1 MEINNFS
8 PLHLK
13 KMELKQ
19 FGIARLKENP
29 LTIQVEST
37 TPHCHKRT
45 TSVCVNAFYELIFM
59 DVNGIFPKTIKY
71 NRNQNFHLI
80 LCYFNHVSK
89 VKQRLGIER
98 YLYFCHI
105 KTLF

>member
-1 MEINNFS
+1 
-8 PLHLK
+8 
-13 KMELKQ
+13 MELKQ

-59 DVNGIFPKTIKY
+59 DVNGIFPKKIKY
-71 NRNQNFHLI
+71 NRKQNFHLI
-80 LCYFNHVSK
+80 LCYFKPCFKSK
-89 VKQRLGIER
+89 TKVR
-98 YLYFCHI
+98 Y
-105 KTLF
+105 